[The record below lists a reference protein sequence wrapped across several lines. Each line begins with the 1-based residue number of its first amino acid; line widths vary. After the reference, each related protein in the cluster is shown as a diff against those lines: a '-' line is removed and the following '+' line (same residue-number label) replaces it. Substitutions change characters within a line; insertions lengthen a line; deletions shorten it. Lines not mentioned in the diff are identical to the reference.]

1 MWTAL
6 CAPQKHV
13 TSMSI
18 PCKGAMEGSQLDVCK
33 NSKVYVLITSENY
46 ILPGV
51 TF

>member
-33 NSKVYVLITSENY
+33 NSEVFVLITSENY
-46 ILPGV
+46 ILSGV